1 MTTVGSTWRSHA
13 GALLFLGLPIVG
25 SHLAGFFIHVT
36 DTVMLGWYGVEEL
49 AAVVLGG
56 TFWFVTFILGS
67 GFGSALPPIVA
78 AAAAQGDERQIR
90 RATRMAIWLTLGYA
104 VLISPVFL
112 FAEQILLAMG
122 QVPEVAKLA
131 GDYLIIAG
139 WSIIPGLLTN
149 LYRSYLSALQRTG
162 VVLAVTVGGFF
173 VHAAINWLLI
183 FGNAGFPAMGIR
195 GAAISTL
202 ITDASIL
209 LILVFAARRM
219 FPGHTLWARFWRAD
233 REMLA
238 RVFALG
244 WPIGLQLLAEVGL
257 FSGAAVMMGWVSAEM
272 LAAHGIALQLASTTF
287 LVHLGLANAA
297 TIRTGQA
304 VGLGDRVALRDGALT
319 AVVMSVAFAVAT
331 MAVFFSIPE
340 TLMGLFLDP
349 ADPDTPGVIAAGVVL
364 VTMAAVF
371 QVADGG
377 QAMAIGLLRGV
388 QDTRVP
394 MIIAVVGYWLVG
406 LPLSYGL
413 GFVADWGGVGVWTG
427 LVGGLCAVW
436 LALSLRFWGRAIH
449 GAIPAVAAR

>member
-1 MTTVGSTWRSHA
+1 MTTIRTTWRSHA
-13 GALLFLGLPIVG
+13 GALLLLGLPIVG

-56 TFWFVTFILGS
+56 TFWFVLFILGS

-78 AAAAQGDERQIR
+78 GAAARGDDRQIR
-90 RATRMAIWLTLGYA
+90 RATRMGIWLTLGYGLA
-104 VLISPVFL
+104 VSPIFL

-131 GDYLIIAG
+131 GDYLLIAG
-139 WSIIPGLLTN
+139 WSVIPGLMTN
-149 LYRSYLSALQRTG
+149 LYRSYLSALQRPG
-162 VVLAVTVGGFF
+162 LVLWVTVGGFF
-173 VHAAINWLLI
+173 VHAGINWLLI

-195 GAAISTL
+195 GAAVSTL
-202 ITDASIL
+202 LTDASIL
-209 LILVFAARRM
+209 AILVVASRRM
-219 FPGHTLWARFWRAD
+219 FPGHELWARFWRVD

-238 RVFALG
+238 RIFGLG

-297 TIRTGQA
+297 TIRAGQA
-304 VGLGDRVALRDGALT
+304 VGIADRVALRDGALT
-319 AVVMSVAFAVAT
+319 AVIMSVVFATVT
-331 MAVFFSIPE
+331 MAIFLAIPE
-340 TLMGLFLDP
+340 QLMGLFLDP
-349 ADPDTPGVIAAGVVL
+349 SDPDTPGVIAAGVVL

-371 QVADGG
+371 QTADGG

-394 MIIAVVGYWLVG
+394 MIIAVVCYWFVG

-413 GFVADWGGVGVWTG
+413 GFVAGWGGVGVWTG
-427 LVGGLCAVW
+427 LVAGLATVW
-436 LALSLRFWGRAIH
+436 LALSVRFWG
-449 GAIPAVAAR
+449 GAIRGAVPG